1 MFDYIISAVL
11 IVLMVSVLVYLR
23 RRDRGEPAKTY
34 IGPGDGPAKLPKR
47 AERTER

>member
-1 MFDYIISAVL
+1 MIDYIISAIL
-11 IVLMVSVLVYLR
+11 IVFMAAVLVYLR
-23 RRDRGEPAKTY
+23 RRDRGQPEKTY

>member
-23 RRDRGEPAKTY
+23 RRDRGQPAKEY